1 MSTELV
7 SISLY
12 TLLIAYTSVGNL
24 RHWAERRLLALPN
37 ERSSHTMPTPSGGGA
52 AIVLPALFGVMI
64 FALLRNQLSPEL
76 WILLLGGLGVAG
88 ISWMDDLYTIA
99 NRTRFAIH
107 LASALLV
114 VVGIGMMGRVALP
127 LLGEVSLGWLGF
139 AITLVWIVGMI
150 NAYNFMDGID
160 GMAGSQAVIAGLAW
174 SLFGYWLENEMIMA
188 LGLVLSASSL
198 GFLGYNWPP
207 ARIFMG
213 DVGSAFLG
221 YSFAVLGVLAS
232 QQHPRMACIALL
244 IVWPFVFDTL
254 FTVVRRWSRGENI
267 FVAHRSHLYQRLV
280 IAGHSH
286 RTVTLLYA
294 GLALIG
300 VLLSMG
306 WYRGVAGCAVAILG
320 GIPALAI
327 GLWIIVM
334 YYETKAALVAPL
346 TQQQKMG

>member
-24 RHWAERRLLALPN
+24 RQWAERRLLALPN
-37 ERSSHTMPTPSGGGA
+37 ERSSHTRPTPSGGGV
-52 AIVLPALFGVMI
+52 AIVLPALFGLLI
-64 FALLRNQLSPEL
+64 FAYLRERLTLPL
-76 WILLLGGLGVAG
+76 GIVLLGGLGIAA
-88 ISWMDDLYTIA
+88 ISWLDDLYTLA

-114 VVGIGMMGRVALP
+114 IVGLGAIQHVALP
-127 LLGEVSLGWLGF
+127 LLPAIPLGWLGF
-139 AITLVWIVGMI
+139 VVTLVWIVGLI

-160 GMAGSQAVIAGLAW
+160 GLAGSQAVIAGLAW
-174 SLFGYWLENEMIMA
+174 AWFGQQLHDDVITV
-188 LGLVLSASSL
+188 LGLVLAASSL

-221 YSFAVLGVLAS
+221 YNFAILAVLAR
-232 QQHPRMACIALL
+232 QHDARMACVALL

-254 FTVVRRWSRGENI
+254 FTVVRRWHRGENV

-306 WYRGVAGCAVAILG
+306 WYRNIPGCAMAILCV
-320 GIPALAI
+320 IPALAI
-327 GLWIIVM
+327 GLWLTVM
-334 YYETKAALVAPL
+334 YYEAKALLVAPL
-346 TQQQKMG
+346 THQQKMG

>member
-1 MSTELV
+1 MITELV

-24 RHWAERRLLALPN
+24 RQWAERRLLALPN
-37 ERSSHTMPTPSGGGA
+37 ERSSHTCPTPSGGGV
-52 AIVLPALFGVMI
+52 AIVLPALFGIVI
-64 FALLRNQLSPEL
+64 FALLQEQLSLGL

-88 ISWMDDLYTIA
+88 ISWLDDLYTIA

-107 LASALLV
+107 LASACLV
-114 VVGIGMMGRVALP
+114 VGGIGLIERVELP
-127 LLGEVSLGWLGF
+127 LLGQLSLGWLGF
-139 AITLVWIVGMI
+139 AVTLVWIVGLI

-160 GMAGSQAVIAGLAW
+160 GMAGSQAVLGGLVWA
-174 SLFGYWLENEMIMA
+174 LFGHWLKNEMITA

-221 YSFAVLGVLAS
+221 YSFAVLAVLAS
-232 QQHPRMACIALL
+232 RQHPRMGAIALL
-244 IVWPFVFDTL
+244 IVWPLVFDTL

-294 GLALIG
+294 ALALIG
-300 VLLSMG
+300 SLLGMG
-306 WYRGVAGCAVAILG
+306 WFWDRPGCATAIFCS
-320 GIPALAI
+320 IPLLAL
-327 GLWIIVM
+327 GLWMAVT
-334 YYETKAALVAPL
+334 YAEAKAVAVAPL
-346 TQQQKMG
+346 THQQKLG